1 MISSSEKPDLSG
13 DANESRRAGDD
24 TLPQHLSSVSN
35 MEYTGILRSQTYIP
49 SVTISYIHTQS
60 VAL

>member
-13 DANESRRAGDD
+13 DANESRSAGDD

-35 MEYTGILRSQTYIP
+35 MEFP
-49 SVTISYIHTQS
+49 S
-60 VAL
+60 